1 MAKQI
6 SKEAAQRGAA
16 IYSRA
21 AETGV
26 LEDLDRAELE
36 YISTGVVGVPEGAMR
51 RGDFDRLN
59 AVEKANHI
67 RVAREA
73 GVAQPV
79 VD

>member
-1 MAKQI
+1 MPKQI

-36 YISTGVVGVPEGAMR
+36 HIESGAPALAEKQIWR
-51 RGDFDRLN
+51 SDFNKLGP
-59 AVEKANHI
+59 VERAQHFKA
-67 RVAREA
+67 
-73 GVAQPV
+73 GGTV
-79 VD
+79 VDEASQ